1 MKAARLFVKT
11 SLAYKYREKQN
22 PIKVLWFVLWPET
35 LLSFSQLIKH

>member
-22 PIKVLWFVLWPET
+22 PIKVL
-35 LLSFSQLIKH
+35 